1 MPVVGVVLDGFNA
14 LDLAQHLF
22 VALLQVVV
30 VAVSVCMA
38 VAGSSHDF
46 NNYSEALVI
55 KSLNGRQ
62 LNCGKEGT
70 LGSHL

>member
-22 VALLQVVV
+22 VALLQIVV

-38 VAGSSHDF
+38 VAASSHDF
-46 NNYSEALVI
+46 NNYSEAL
-55 KSLNGRQ
+55 
-62 LNCGKEGT
+62 
-70 LGSHL
+70 